1 MLRGAHDVDTEYIH
15 NDVIRLDW
23 GFFVLASPVGKAI
36 E

>member
-1 MLRGAHDVDTEYIH
+1 MIKPMLRGVHDVIH

-23 GFFVLASPVGKAI
+23 VFFVLASPVGKAI